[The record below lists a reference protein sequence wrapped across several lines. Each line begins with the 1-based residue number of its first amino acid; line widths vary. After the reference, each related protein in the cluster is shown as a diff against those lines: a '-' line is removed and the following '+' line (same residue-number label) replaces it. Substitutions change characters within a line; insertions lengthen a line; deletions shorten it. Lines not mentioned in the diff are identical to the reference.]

1 MDDNE
6 YAPENDHRPHLN
18 LKRHLTIGPHVYQLT
33 ASGTGEERIGLSL
46 VGWNPSGEVVSEI
59 SGGISPADLAPVAD
73 ALTSTLAGL
82 AALRRQ
88 RLGSPVRAAGPAAA
102 GERPKRHRNQG
113 IRWSPEHDE
122 RLIARHREGAGTREL
137 MEEFGRSRGGILA
150 RLEHLGLVT
159 PEGVPVAPAGGSGAG
174 EGAEVAT
181 EAA

>member
-6 YAPENDHRPHLN
+6 YVPGNDNRPHLS
-18 LKRHLTIGPHVYQLT
+18 LERHLTIGPHVYELT
-33 ASGTGEERIGLSL
+33 ASGTGDESIGLSL
-46 VGWNPSGEVVSEI
+46 VGWGPTGEVVSEI

-88 RLGSPVRAAGPAAA
+88 RLSSVTPAPAAS

-113 IRWSPEHDE
+113 TRWSAEDDE
-122 RLIARHREGAGTREL
+122 RLVARHRAGASPREL

-150 RLEHLGLVT
+150 RLEHLGLIT
-159 PEGVPVAPAGGSGAG
+159 ADGVPIAAAEEGGPGAG
-174 EGAEVAT
+174 T
-181 EAA
+181 EAVAEAA